1 MSRIKQKLAS
11 LEKKSRV
18 LLQHH
23 GIEPNWPLT
32 HLSKEILSDEPD
44 RRLVEPC
51 DTDPETYWDI
61 RYMIAW
67 GDEDYAEIARLN
79 RNCPR
84 PKEEYDWGPPSE
96 DGELTPQA
104 IKILDDDALRVEG
117 TMKREREAVAAA
129 QRRLGRPEKARPSE
143 APPSEPSPYEA
154 SEYA

>member
-1 MSRIKQKLAS
+1 MSRLKQRLAS

-32 HLSKEILSDEPD
+32 HLCKEVLRDEPD
-44 RRLVEPC
+44 RRMVEPC

-61 RYMIAW
+61 RSTIAW
-67 GDEDYAEIARLN
+67 ADEDYAEIARLN

-117 TMKREREAVAAA
+117 AMKREREAVAAA
-129 QRRLGRPEKARPSE
+129 QRKLGRPVTVTPIEARWEIPSSSD
-143 APPSEPSPYEA
+143 APDMG
-154 SEYA
+154 